1 MPCYSQINHVSDKM
15 EVEYLDLKIKIF
27 NDVLPQLSVDFLNIY
42 SWHNLLS
49 KSWILL
55 IFLQILPSLSNKK
68 LPLG

>member
-15 EVEYLDLKIKIF
+15 KVEYLDLKIRIF
-27 NDVLPQLSVDFLNIY
+27 NDILSQLSVDFLNIY

-55 IFLQILPSLSNKK
+55 VFLQILQSLSNKK